1 MHLSDSR
8 HLLAQSENVDAGLS
22 EMMTP
27 SVIMLRVVP
36 QTVSSEGMS
45 SRTPYVSQPGV
56 GVLVGVS
63 VGVVVS
69 GLHRLALMPEAA
81 SAVTAMATALV
92 EGIVVCR
99 WDREK
104 PQD

>member
-1 MHLSDSR
+1 M
-8 HLLAQSENVDAGLS
+8 AQSENVDAGLS

-27 SVIMLRVVP
+27 SVIILRDVP
-36 QTVSSEGMS
+36 QTASSEEMP
-45 SRTPYVSQPGV
+45 SRTPYVSQAGV
-56 GVLVGVS
+56 GVVVGVS
-63 VGVVVS
+63 VGVVVVVS

-99 WDREK
+99 WDREG
-104 PQD
+104 PQF